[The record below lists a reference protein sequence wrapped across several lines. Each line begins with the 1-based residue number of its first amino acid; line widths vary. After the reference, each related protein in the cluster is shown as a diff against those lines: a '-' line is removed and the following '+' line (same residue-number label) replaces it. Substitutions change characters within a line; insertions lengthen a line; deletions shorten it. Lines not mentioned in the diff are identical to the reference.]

1 MTWGCEVALGATTGC
16 GCGCEAAAV
25 VHSMSRRRKRGEPVP
40 WMAAEEKHVAKLK
53 PGTLLRVL
61 GSSCIEMERRRGV
74 YEQEADL
81 TVVSVEKTWCAVHE
95 RHVWVLVAS
104 RDIVARRTS
113 GNRHGGTDGKNF
125 ARILY
130 DQVWAL

>member
-40 WMAAEEKHVAKLK
+40 WMAAEEKHVANVAKLE

-61 GSSCIEMERRRGV
+61 GSSCIEMERRIGV
-74 YEQEADL
+74 
-81 TVVSVEKTWCAVHE
+81 
-95 RHVWVLVAS
+95 
-104 RDIVARRTS
+104 
-113 GNRHGGTDGKNF
+113 
-125 ARILY
+125 Y
-130 DQVWAL
+130 DQVMDG